1 MRGAMRRKRKRG
13 KRRNTVQHLFSGW
26 VGVGWGGEGGG
37 ALETHKLSSGY
48 CNRPLGGGGLVQ
60 HGLHEGNQFRRR
72 KRGGGMREGGEG

>member
-1 MRGAMRRKRKRG
+1 M
-13 KRRNTVQHLFSGW
+13 
-26 VGVGWGGEGGG
+26 GWGGEGGG

-72 KRGGGMREGGEG
+72 KRGGGMREGGRGRGCGGDDSGGIRSDRGGEGE